1 RRITLSNAMSITPE
15 PPLKTCEG
23 RLKHGSILNGNI
35 RLPRVSSQ
43 WKSTAGLSTVDLC
56 RMYGVSD
63 ATFCKW
69 RSKHG
74 GMDVAEAKRHRA
86 KHGRSRRRV
95 RHIDVV
101 SGMRQCRRQSDK
113 HG

>member
-1 RRITLSNAMSITPE
+1 MKRSRSGDEQIIGI
-15 PPLKTCEG
+15 LKE
-23 RLKHGSILNGNI
+23 H
-35 RLPRVSSQ
+35 Q
-43 WKSTAGLSTVDLC
+43 AGLSAVDLC

-63 ATFCKW
+63 ATFYKW
-69 RSKHG
+69 CSTYG

-113 HG
+113 HGWSWKACCCF

>member
-1 RRITLSNAMSITPE
+1 MKRSRSGDEQII
-15 PPLKTCEG
+15 G
-23 RLKHGSILNGNI
+23 ILTEH
-35 RLPRVSSQ
+35 Q
-43 WKSTAGLSTVDLC
+43 AGLSTVDLC